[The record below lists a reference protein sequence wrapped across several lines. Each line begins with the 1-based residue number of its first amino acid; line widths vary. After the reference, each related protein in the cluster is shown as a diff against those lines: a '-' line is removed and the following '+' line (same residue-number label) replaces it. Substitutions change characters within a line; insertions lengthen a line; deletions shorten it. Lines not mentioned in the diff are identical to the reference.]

1 MLEIYQST
9 IHTQRKRTYSNG
21 ENGSQQKGFN
31 SPKEGDKDQ
40 SQTLSQEY
48 LLESGLHDKAHMLLM

>member
-9 IHTQRKRTYSNG
+9 IHTPHKRTYSNG

-31 SPKEGDKDQ
+31 SPKEGDADQ
-40 SQTLSQEY
+40 S
-48 LLESGLHDKAHMLLM
+48 

>member
-9 IHTQRKRTYSNG
+9 IHTQHKRTYSNG
-21 ENGSQQKGFN
+21 ENGSQQEGFN

-40 SQTLSQEY
+40 S
-48 LLESGLHDKAHMLLM
+48 